1 MEHKIFSNL
10 LTRVFDSKKIRGMI
24 SCLSRNEKIKTTTRM
39 IYINKYNKATDSFDK
54 KIDSCNIVSLKD
66 AIEYLQKEQEQETP
80 KHQKTR
86 QTWLKILLYIQ
97 ENIDLLKELHEN
109 PTKTEILEELEQKK
123 VDDIKFI

>member
-24 SCLSRNEKIKTTTRM
+24 SCLSRNEKIKTTTSM

>member
-24 SCLSRNEKIKTTTRM
+24 SCLSRNEKIKTTTSM

-54 KIDSCNIVSLKD
+54 KIDSCNIISLKD